1 MHRWF
6 SIGRRNKRNLLGKA
20 MSRIMGNL
28 FNKEYGKKSFIVSD
42 MVFENQT
49 TSFLSNVTPKQEALR
64 LLLTLMA
71 VVASFKVF
79 FLLQLLLNAISQ
91 AQISRLLQVSISP
104 EETRDSFSFI
114 IVNSQRNGYET
125 YFSNSLKKLYLWI
138 FNCNFCDNYT

>member
-1 MHRWF
+1 
-6 SIGRRNKRNLLGKA
+6 

-28 FNKEYGKKSFIVSD
+28 FNKEYRKKSLIVSD

-49 TSFLSNVTPKQEALR
+49 PSLLSNVTPKQEALR

-71 VVASFKVF
+71 VVASFKVS
-79 FLLQLLLNAISQ
+79 FLLPLLLNAISQ

-125 YFSNSLKKLYLWI
+125 YFSNSLKKLCL
-138 FNCNFCDNYT
+138 